1 MTTPKGPG
9 DVVWDVTY
17 ACPLRCVHCY
27 SESGRRPARQLN
39 HEEML
44 AVADAIISLRPQS
57 VEFAGGEPL
66 LVRGIVEVAERIR
79 EAGVAANLYTG
90 GWTLDRRSA
99 EEVTRVFSRITVSV
113 DGASAEVHDR
123 IRGRAG
129 SFERAMSALAFLD
142 DLSGKRVA
150 GGADPV
156 DFGVDYAVL
165 RSNLHQLEE
174 FCRTVAPRFPHMR
187 FLTFAAAAPSGL
199 ASREGF
205 AGHELLGFDQLRTL
219 VSGERVERLRSLAPR
234 SVRVTTSDNLILMM
248 HPNFLRRHGFP
259 LLQVEPDGEVRAMPI
274 YEGTVGSLLTEDAGT
289 LWKRAVER
297 WSDPLVVEA
306 LSAVRSME
314 DWAEATRRIDYHFG
328 TDDVRRRIDRRP
340 LYPSGDPASSPLV
353 PSSRTA

>member
-1 MTTPKGPG
+1 MSTPTGPS

-27 SESGRRPARQLN
+27 SESGRRPARQLS
-39 HEEML
+39 HDEML
-44 AVADAIISLRPQS
+44 RVADAIISLRPQS

-66 LVRGIVEVAERIR
+66 LVRGLIEVAGRIR
-79 EAGVAANLYTG
+79 AAGVAVNCYTG

-129 SFERAMSALAFLD
+129 SFERAMNALAVLD
-142 DLSGKRVA
+142 GLSRERVA
-150 GGADPV
+150 AGLGPV
-156 DFGVDYAVL
+156 EFGVDYAVL

-174 FCRTVAPRFPHMR
+174 FCGTVAPRFPHLR
-187 FLTFAAAAPSGL
+187 FLAFAAAVPAGL

-205 AGHELLGFDQLRTL
+205 AEHELLDFDRLREL
-219 VSGERVERLRSLAPR
+219 VSGVERLRSLAPR
-234 SVRVTTSDNLILMM
+234 SVRVTASDNMILMM
-248 HPNFLRRHGFP
+248 HPNLLKRYGFP
-259 LLQVEPDGEVRAMPI
+259 LLQVEPDGEVRAMPM

-289 LWKRAVER
+289 LWRRAVDR

-314 DWAEATRRIDYHFG
+314 DWSEATRRIDRHFG
-328 TDDVRRRIDRRP
+328 TEEDRRRIDRRP
-340 LYPSGDPASSPLV
+340 PYTSGARVSSLV
-353 PSSRTA
+353 P